1 MIEVDTTELDL
12 FNSQD
17 QMQNGI
23 VTDNGLRSVKGI
35 KFKEEIISDV
45 VNYTTKRHFGVQPCS
60 SNESEP
66 PLGPLVLFTFIA
78 PTRTEKIDSTYKD
91 LHHALKA
98 ALQSNKLQNGLLLD
112 TREKGVLFPVV
123 HFSEDRESLK
133 TCLSDEHTLGEDF
146 VLHQGVYREVRSIKP
161 EGCQIQ
167 NGGSH
172 VIPSAHIGYI
182 LLGFKSLD
190 KNFDQVMV
198 DSWKDWTGARHIYM
212 YLPDELGL
220 ARISFYHR
228 EAPDSLNM
236 FMYLVL
242 VECHNITNRE
252 RQIRLL
258 DFAQRMRVERMSG
271 YISVYGQT
279 SND

>member
-1 MIEVDTTELDL
+1 M
-12 FNSQD
+12 NNNNCAS
-17 QMQNGI
+17 
-23 VTDNGLRSVKGI
+23 SYYVKLVRG
-35 KFKEEIISDV
+35 
-45 VNYTTKRHFGVQPCS
+45 
-60 SNESEP
+60 NESEP

>member
-1 MIEVDTTELDL
+1 MYNFHLTLGSRKHSVYKLGAEFTMVTLDNQLGSYIEKKVKISMWK
-12 FNSQD
+12 NNYD
-17 QMQNGI
+17 QIPKLCM
-23 VTDNGLRSVKGI
+23 KI
-35 KFKEEIISDV
+35 KIQC
-45 VNYTTKRHFGVQPCS
+45 NLS
-60 SNESEP
+60 S
-66 PLGPLVLFTFIA
+66 T
-78 PTRTEKIDSTYKD
+78 
-91 LHHALKA
+91 
-98 ALQSNKLQNGLLLD
+98 
-112 TREKGVLFPVV
+112 VLFPVV

-161 EGCQIQ
+161 EGCQMQ

-212 YLPDELGL
+212 YLPDDLGL

-242 VECHNITNRE
+242 VECHNITNRD

-279 SND
+279 AND